1 MQGSGVNQYRFPH
14 SILDTFLQFKQLEQ
28 NFKMI
33 HRWQARHFSIQ
44 APGQRAS
51 KECKLLSHLEIF
63 VMFLKPLTPEREV
76 RSGILALEVAG

>member
-28 NFKMI
+28 NFKTI

-44 APGQRAS
+44 VLGLRAI
-51 KECKLLSHLEIF
+51 KESLLLSHLEIF
-63 VMFLKPLTPEREV
+63 VMFLRPLMPEREV
-76 RSGILALEVAG
+76 RSGVLALEVAE